1 MLVLETEH
9 VENPVLDSEQNLKRR
24 RKMPKIDIEP
34 NGRFSTALKI
44 AIEKKGLSLT
54 DVAQK
59 ADSTYENMRK
69 LVGGRT
75 FPSRH
80 LLRALA
86 TVLGEDRKE
95 WEEYIEAD
103 KLFKRYKTLP
113 KHLGVP
119 PELEPFQ
126 AIIPRLSPQ
135 SREILLATAKTL
147 QKQDSAHA
155 K

>member
-9 VENPVLDSEQNLKRR
+9 GENPVLDSEQNLKRR

-69 LVGGRT
+69 LVVGAHSPLGICSVLWLQFLGRT
-75 FPSRH
+75 VRNGKNILKPTNCSS
-80 LLRALA
+80 A
-86 TVLGEDRKE
+86 TRLFLSTWGCRPN
-95 WEEYIEAD
+95 WN
-103 KLFKRYKTLP
+103 LFKQSYPDCR
-113 KHLGVP
+113 HSLGR
-119 PELEPFQ
+119 FC
-126 AIIPRLSPQ
+126 
-135 SREILLATAKTL
+135 
-147 QKQDSAHA
+147 
-155 K
+155 